1 MTQKFEHICEV
12 CGIKQVMTSQEAYE
26 EGWDYPLLMGS
37 FGVVSPRTC
46 GNCLITE
53 TAWWALVHDK
63 KQMKDLSNKQK
74 ETIQRI
80 SNESNYITS
89 LMINT

>member
-1 MTQKFEHICEV
+1 MTQKFEYICEV
-12 CGIKQVMTSQEAYE
+12 YGITKVMTPQEAFK
-26 EGWDYPLLMGS
+26 EGWDYPPLMGS

-53 TAWWALVHDK
+53 TAWWALACDK
-63 KQMKDLSNKQK
+63 KQIKDLSNKQK

-80 SNESNYITS
+80 LNESNYTTS
-89 LMINT
+89 SMINL